1 MLKNFLYGQQVY
13 LCQMELVFVVN
24 LLNNALC
31 DNALFSVICRAKL
44 IRSDAFYLCF
54 YMNKLHSCKLRCSLL
69 HSKLKL
75 LSRFFFC
82 FFTFLWWVCKVYMWV
97 CVKVCYSYA
106 SDGSRLDW
114 TEIDK
119 TYSLYT
125 HYARLPACIFLAVLL
140 LYSLVENGSLS
151 RGLSDSAIASFV

>member
-54 YMNKLHSCKLRCSLL
+54 YMNKLHSCKLRSSLL

-75 LSRFFFC
+75 LSRFFFA
-82 FFTFLWWVCKVYMWV
+82 FLHFCDEFAKFICGSVSK
-97 CVKVCYSYA
+97 YA
-106 SDGSRLDW
+106 IAMLRMVVGW
-114 TEIDK
+114 TEQK
-119 TYSLYT
+119 
-125 HYARLPACIFLAVLL
+125 
-140 LYSLVENGSLS
+140 
-151 RGLSDSAIASFV
+151 